1 MLIPIGQQWL
11 AVILYRW
18 EIYHFSRFCV
28 SPGVDFQVKTMS
40 VKGNSVAI
48 QLWDTAGQE
57 RFRSITRH
65 YFRKA
70 DAVIVVYDVTSE
82 KSFLSLRNWMTSIEV
97 SFRCNCW
104 L

>member
-1 MLIPIGQQWL
+1 
-11 AVILYRW
+11 
-18 EIYHFSRFCV
+18 
-28 SPGVDFQVKTMS
+28 MS

-65 YFRKA
+65 YFRKS

-82 KSFLSLRNWMTSIEV
+82 KSFLSVRNWMTSIEV
-97 SFRCNCW
+97 SLLFNLLLYYQTDVFLLPVFGVEHIVYSITLLHIFLSCQIIYQ
-104 L
+104 